1 MCIYHAENFHRSIYN
16 WELGLLTV
24 ILRGQ
29 SLEQRP
35 LRTVEKLK
43 KKNTYYYSY
52 NVSLY
57 LSYYLQ
63 RVLIF
68 PLKPITMTCCLMITS
83 RNQFNFLDLSKLN
96 FCSLLYANISKAFI
110 KQSRCCHFVKCTCD
124 IISHS
129 YIITYLL
136 LVLFS
141 NWLAT
146 FQGWLRIWQRSAK
159 CKPIKNYTK
168 KPRKHNII

>member
-1 MCIYHAENFHRSIYN
+1 MYISCREFSQKYLQLRVRVTYCY
-16 WELGLLTV
+16 LT
-24 ILRGQ
+24 
-29 SLEQRP
+29 
-35 LRTVEKLK
+35 RTIIRTETTKNCGKIK

-146 FQGWLRIWQRSAK
+146 FQG
-159 CKPIKNYTK
+159 
-168 KPRKHNII
+168 